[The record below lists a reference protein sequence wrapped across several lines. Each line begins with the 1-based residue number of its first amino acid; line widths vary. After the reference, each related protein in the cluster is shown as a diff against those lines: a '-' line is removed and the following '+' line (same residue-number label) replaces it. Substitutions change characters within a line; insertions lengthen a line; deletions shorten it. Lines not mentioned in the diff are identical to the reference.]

1 MSQEQ
6 AYSFNVTNK
15 YLKDL
20 VCSSR
25 DAPNKKYRQ
34 LQGSKNMDEFDKM
47 ISICENQDVEI
58 QVRNSAIYDA
68 ITKSTTV
75 YLRING
81 ECKKCANDK
90 RKYIILIKSKK

>member
-1 MSQEQ
+1 
-6 AYSFNVTNK
+6 
-15 YLKDL
+15 L
-20 VCSSR
+20 VCNSR

-68 ITKSTTV
+68 MQLQNQPQFI
-75 YLRING
+75 
-81 ECKKCANDK
+81 
-90 RKYIILIKSKK
+90 